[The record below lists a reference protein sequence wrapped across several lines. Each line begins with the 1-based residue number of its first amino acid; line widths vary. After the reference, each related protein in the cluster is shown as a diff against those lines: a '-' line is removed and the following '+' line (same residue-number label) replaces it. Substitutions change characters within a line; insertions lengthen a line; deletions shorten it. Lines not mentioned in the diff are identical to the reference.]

1 MAFSLCHSCAYEKR
15 KVVTKNAFIEKCS
28 HDFAKK
34 NVSCRDKNL
43 PCLPCLSTL
52 TPTAMLGTYL
62 LKLCLAKSVIITPL
76 PVDQGYRVSRI
87 RWFMK
92 TVQ

>member
-34 NVSCRDKNL
+34 NVSCRDINL
-43 PCLPCLSTL
+43 PC
-52 TPTAMLGTYL
+52 
-62 LKLCLAKSVIITPL
+62 VN
-76 PVDQGYRVSRI
+76 
-87 RWFMK
+87 
-92 TVQ
+92 